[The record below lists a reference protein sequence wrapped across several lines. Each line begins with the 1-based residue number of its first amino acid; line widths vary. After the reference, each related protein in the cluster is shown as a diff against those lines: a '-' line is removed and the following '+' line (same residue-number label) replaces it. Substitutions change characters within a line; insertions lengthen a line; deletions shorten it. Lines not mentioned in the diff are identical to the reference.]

1 MATLQKVKR
10 CPGCHHTKFIQD
22 MLALL
27 GDLSCENCGMVQEEN
42 PIISEVQ
49 FGESLSGAAMVQGAM
64 VGADQA
70 RANFS
75 MRNAMELR
83 EQTLLSAKL
92 KIRKLG
98 SSMRIPEYIMESA
111 SGWFKLALVQNFVQG
126 RRSQNVIAA
135 CLYVACR
142 HERTHHLLIDF
153 SLRLQ
158 ISVYSLGAT
167 YLKLVRALQIQKL
180 PLADPSLFIQHFAER
195 LDFGDKTARICRDAT
210 QIALRMS
217 HDWIYEGRRPAGIA
231 GACLLLASRMNDQ
244 RRSHGEI
251 VAIARVGE
259 ETIQKRLNEFKK
271 TNSGGMTLLQFRE
284 SQATEASLPPSFSQN
299 RNIEL
304 KITRLLN
311 QRSRM
316 LKQYKKLA
324 SRSKLFD
331 ALFELESDKRPV
343 PKLES
348 NSDVANQEKQDSGNN
363 DSESAP
369 NEEVANGELGEA
381 EVNEETAKKDAEEP
395 EDNYESAKED
405 AEGPED
411 NEESAKEDAEEP
423 EDSEEST
430 KDAEKADVNEEAAK
444 ENAGEPDNTEESVK
458 EAVGPEG
465 NEESNEKTGNYE
477 PTENGDE
484 NQAEANKNLGANSD
498 NSEDEDE
505 IFDILPEA
513 EEQPE
518 PKDDQPYK
526 PTTKRLAGL
535 RTDFGLRTRPENLNY
550 EEHNFVKEYEAM
562 PARQASRKRRATPSS
577 MAKKDGL
584 LKSVLAGGDIT
595 EKELEVALDIIWKNQ
610 QKALKQALYQIPL
623 ESQARSL
630 FVPEDEDR
638 ESSPAQGDDDDQGED
653 RLLQQIEFNR
663 PRNLLKNL
671 PTSESLLNKVSDDP
685 NLGDELDDDV
695 IAEMILTPEMSKSK
709 EQIWTALNHEF
720 LIAQEKRILKQ
731 AADEIAGN
739 TSGQQRK
746 RRRIKDTSMDP
757 VLNDAAV
764 ANAISLIGEDGKAA
778 TPLES
783 AKQLFTSKTFSKKIN
798 YGSIN
803 DLFNS

>member
-1 MATLQKVKR
+1 MATVQRVKR

-27 GDLSCENCGMVQEEN
+27 GDLLCENCGMVQEEN

-195 LDFGDKTARICRDAT
+195 LDFGDKTAKVCRDAT
-210 QIALRMS
+210 KLALRMS

-271 TNSGGMTLLQFRE
+271 TNSGSMTLLEFRE

-299 RNIEL
+299 RNIEH
-304 KITRLLN
+304 KIARVLN

-331 ALFELESDKRPV
+331 ALFELETDQRPV

-348 NSDVANQEKQDSGNN
+348 NSDVANQEKQDN
-363 DSESAP
+363 DSESAT
-369 NEEVANGELGEA
+369 
-381 EVNEETAKKDAEEP
+381 NEETAK
-395 EDNYESAKED
+395 ED
-405 AEGPED
+405 AGEPED
-411 NEESAKEDAEEP
+411 NEETAKEDDGEPEDDEETAKEAAEPENTEETAKQDAAEPEDNEETAKEAEEP
-423 EDSEEST
+423 KDNED
-430 KDAEKADVNEEAAK
+430 
-444 ENAGEPDNTEESVK
+444 
-458 EAVGPEG
+458 
-465 NEESNEKTGNYE
+465 SNEKTENNE
-477 PTENGDE
+477 PIENGDE
-484 NQAEANKNLGANSD
+484 NGDARGDNDAEANSD
-498 NSEDEDE
+498 NSEAEDE

-518 PKDDQPYK
+518 PKNDRPYK

-535 RTDFGLRTRPENLNY
+535 RTDFGLRTRPEGLNY
-550 EEHNFVKEYEAM
+550 EEQNFVKEYEAM
-562 PARQASRKRRATPSS
+562 PAKQASRKRRATPAS

-595 EKELEVALDIIWKNQ
+595 EKELEVALDLIWKNQ
-610 QKALKQALYQIPL
+610 QKSLKQALYQIPL

-638 ESSPAQGDDDDQGED
+638 ESSPAQGDEEDQGEE
-653 RLLQQIEFNR
+653 RLLQQIEYNR

-671 PTSESLLNKVSDDP
+671 PTSESLLSKVSDDP
-685 NLGDELDDDV
+685 NLGEELDDDI

-746 RRRIKDTSMDP
+746 RRRIKDTSVDP

-764 ANAISLIGEDGKAA
+764 ANAISLIGEDGKAG
-778 TPLES
+778 TPVES
-783 AKQLFTSKTFSKKIN
+783 ASKLLHGKTFSKKIN
-798 YGSIN
+798 YGSIT
-803 DLFNS
+803 DLFNT